1 MAHLWIMEKHEQGRT
16 TGLEFI
22 SKAFDLGNAER
33 TVIEVFLCSPRNV
46 RVCNNEI

>member
-22 SKAFDLGNAER
+22 SKAFDLGNVGIHCDRSLFMFAQKCKS
-33 TVIEVFLCSPRNV
+33 VQQ
-46 RVCNNEI
+46 